1 MQAESTLGE
10 LAFHA
15 EGGDAGAQY
24 RLGVLFLLGQSVEQ
38 DLEAAHRW
46 LTRAAANQ
54 YPGAFALTE
63 KLAVWRRLEA
73 ERQERSLSFPVRAR
87 DWMMSVFVSALRL
100 YREEIQSSSMWLLQ
114 AWTDRA
120 WKSQAKNLVSKVRF
134 QFQAEAPEFP
144 ARRREG
150 FQFRDSL

>member
-46 LTRAAANQ
+46 LTRAAASQ
-54 YPGAFALTE
+54 YSGALPLTE

-73 ERQERSLSFPVRAR
+73 ERHEKSIRFPVRTR
-87 DWMMSVFVSALRL
+87 DWVTSAFVSASRL
-100 YREEIQSSSMWLLQ
+100 YREATQSNRAWLLQ

-120 WKSQAKNLVSKVRF
+120 WKIQARNLVSKVRF